1 MHVTNKAKK
10 CGIEERY
17 SKIKV
22 QPNASKINNS
32 VRNIYE

>member
-1 MHVTNKAKK
+1 MQLINKAKK

-22 QPNASKINNS
+22 QPNANKINKS
-32 VRNIYE
+32 VKII